1 MWLYSGLRYW
11 DIACTRWFYLTLSTE
26 ENYCRPR
33 ERGLIFI
40 QWLLNQSW
48 NYDIHLSLIY
58 DEIVLTC
65 NNDIVIVKNRYEVIK
80 AQLFVNWI
88 ILQSGFFLSLA
99 ISKLLVDHRFN
110 VSVCFDVCILYC
122 NICVAFIISSLP
134 LKRWP
139 YVNQSLHY
147 IVTVN
152 VPV

>member
-1 MWLYSGLRYW
+1 M
-11 DIACTRWFYLTLSTE
+11 
-26 ENYCRPR
+26 
-33 ERGLIFI
+33 IFI

-88 ILQSGFFLSLA
+88 ILQSVFFWSLA
-99 ISKLLVDHRFN
+99 IRKLLVDHRFN

-139 YVNQSLHY
+139 ICQSLITLYSNSKCSCVNQN
-147 IVTVN
+147 N
-152 VPV
+152 VCLSDEKQEKRYALFLCAIQFYHM